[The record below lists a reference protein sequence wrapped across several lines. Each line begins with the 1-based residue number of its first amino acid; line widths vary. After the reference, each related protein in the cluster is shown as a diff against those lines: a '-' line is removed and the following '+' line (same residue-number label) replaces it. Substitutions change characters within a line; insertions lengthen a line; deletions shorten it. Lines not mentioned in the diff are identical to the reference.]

1 MGNSK
6 IETYFGFCVRAR
18 KAVFGTD
25 DIESQ
30 KKGVKLIVCDNSLSE
45 NSLKKI
51 YKAQERFHCPL
62 LMAETDCLG
71 ELLHKPA
78 VKAVGIK
85 DEHLAAA
92 ILVAAEHEPKFKFYS
107 GGNN

>member
-6 IETYFGFCVRAR
+6 IETYLGFCVRAR
-18 KAVFGTD
+18 KAVFGAD
-25 DIESQ
+25 DIEAQ
-30 KKGVKLIVCDNSLSE
+30 KKGIKLIVCDSAISE

-51 YKAQERFHCPL
+51 YTAKERFHCPL
-62 LMAETDCLG
+62 LITETDCLG

-92 ILVAAEHEPKFKFYS
+92 IISTAENEPKFKFYS

>member
-1 MGNSK
+1 MGTSK
-6 IETYFGFCVRAR
+6 LETYFGFCIRAR

-25 DIESQ
+25 DIEAQ
-30 KKGVKLIVCDNSLSE
+30 RRGVKLIVVDDSLAE
-45 NSLKKI
+45 NARKKI
-51 YKAQERFHCPL
+51 CKAQERFRCPML
-62 LMAETDCLG
+62 IADAETLG
-71 ELLHKPA
+71 ELLHRPA

-92 ILVAAEHEPKFKFYS
+92 IVSVAENEPKFKFYS